1 MICWPGLAL
10 ALCSQKRFA
19 ALNGNGQAAPVAA
32 GSAGGYYQRKE
43 FIAGIALM
51 IFGAVMSILQLSFL
65 TQSESAGLAALTLV
79 WNILLSRAL
88 LGEEYNTT
96 EYIGTAVVASGTA
109 AAVAFKANHGGSHE
123 SLSITSVYLRLS
135 RPSAVTG
142 GCLVFALIVLCI
154 AAIRRGEH
162 QERNPGVSSQ
172 RSFSGGDG
180 ASYLCFLRTFTSG
193 LFAGCSGLAA
203 KCLIEALASQPSGD
217 KLAIFSHPLAW
228 GLLLAIPCSIVTQVG
243 FLNSA
248 LRRYDAKLVVPI
260 YQGMLLL
267 TGVSFGQLFLMESVA
282 DSAVA
287 TWMLW
292 CSVGISLAGI
302 GIIFAARRD
311 SSASEAQE
319 QKNATDEE
327 QEPLVRTS
335 DIA

>member
-1 MICWPGLAL
+1 
-10 ALCSQKRFA
+10 
-19 ALNGNGQAAPVAA
+19 
-32 GSAGGYYQRKE
+32 
-43 FIAGIALM
+43 M

-88 LGEEYNTT
+88 LGESYNTT

-123 SLSITSVYLRLS
+123 TLSLEAVYFRLS
-135 RPSAVTG
+135 RPAALAG
-142 GCLVFALIVLCI
+142 GFVVMLLIALCVS
-154 AAIRRGEH
+154 AIRRSEH
-162 QERNPGVSSQ
+162 KEGTEAESSDRAQ
-172 RSFSGGDG
+172 PEEQS
-180 ASYLCFLRTFTSG
+180 SYLCFLRTFTSG

-203 KCLIEALASQPSGD
+203 KCLIEAISAQPAGA
-217 KLAIFSHPLAW
+217 KLEVFLEPFAW
-228 GLLLAIPCSIVTQVG
+228 VLLLAIPCSIVTQVG

-282 DSAVA
+282 DSATA

-292 CSVGISLAGI
+292 GSVAISLSGI
-302 GIIFAARRD
+302 AIIFAGRPE
-311 SSASEAQE
+311 SSTQSSQAA
-319 QKNATDEE
+319 KDATDEE
-327 QEPLVRTS
+327 QQPLVEGL
-335 DIA
+335 DVA